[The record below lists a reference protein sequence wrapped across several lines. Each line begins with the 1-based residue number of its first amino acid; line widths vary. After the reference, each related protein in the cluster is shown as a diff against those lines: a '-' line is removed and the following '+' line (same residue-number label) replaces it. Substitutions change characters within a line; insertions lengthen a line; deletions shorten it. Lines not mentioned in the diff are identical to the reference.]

1 MEAVPIPA
9 TLIRRDRSE
18 RIEAAPSRGPPCRQ
32 LVPPAEAVRGN
43 VPPADTGPGGAP
55 SRWLTPGLKIVP
67 LQQQMFYSLAQRQIS
82 WGLSIRRS

>member
-32 LVPPAEAVRGN
+32 LVPPAGAVRGN
-43 VPPADTGPGGAP
+43 VPPADAGPGGAP
-55 SRWLTPGLKIVP
+55 SRWLTPGLKMVP
-67 LQQQMFYSLAQRQIS
+67 LQQQMFYSLGQRQN
-82 WGLSIRRS
+82 